1 MRENDW
7 KNVKEIFLAATERP
21 FDERATFIAEKCG
34 EDTELLNEVQSLLA
48 SHNSDT
54 QFIEKPAVNLSSI
67 LSNGATNGAGK
78 TLGKYKIVMEIGRG
92 GMGAVFLAE
101 RDDGE
106 FSQQVAIKVLGQ
118 ALPDSEIVRYFKR
131 EREIL
136 ASLNHPFIAR
146 LLDGGVTPDGLP
158 FFVME
163 YVEGVSVLEF
173 ATRENLSINERLH
186 LFTQIC
192 EAVGFAHRNFIVH
205 RDIKPNNILV
215 TNDGTPKLL
224 DFGLAKMINPNIAKT
239 DILQPDTAFLA
250 MTPAYA
256 SPEQMRGKP
265 ITTASDIYSLGIV
278 LFELLTNERP
288 YQFDTDNLAEIVR
301 VVCETEPT
309 RPSSRLRPKSKV
321 QNPKSEKQDL
331 NPKSKI
337 QNPKS
342 LQGDIDNIV
351 LMALRKEPLR
361 RYQTAEQF
369 AEDIKRHLNSLPV
382 VARQNNFKYR
392 ASKFVKRNTIGVL
405 AATLI
410 FLSLIG
416 GIAATLWQSRQTQ
429 KEKEKAESINVF
441 LGRMLKYSNPIY
453 KSLQKGGQAATINDV
468 LDEAA
473 DRLKQGEF
481 DNQPEVKAELLHT
494 VAASYAGQGKLA
506 LARELLQEYVDLT
519 TKLYNEDHP
528 KRIESLSVLATLI
541 FSTGEMNGSEKL
553 YRQVLPRLRDEQIKG
568 NIKAEILADGLNN
581 FAYLRRTQGDSHEAE
596 MLFRESLALNLQ
608 MSVDEANFTNGV
620 TQSVLASTLADQG
633 RFDEALQTA
642 REGVEEQRRSGF
654 AKTPTFAFNLT
665 VLSGFLTEKSEF
677 AEADADL
684 REAED
689 IFRKNLSQS
698 NLWLGDNLRNQAISF
713 YFQGKYSEAI
723 QKADETLKIYEES
736 FGKHYDHYP
745 TTLMIKG
752 LSLAKIGQ
760 TNEAENLLREALK
773 LRTDSLPKEH
783 FWVAIAE
790 SALGECL
797 MIEKKYA
804 EAEPLLRESYE
815 SLKISQ
821 GEQNPRTVLA
831 QNRLVKLYRD
841 WNKTEHRHPDSK
853 IVKAI

>member
-7 KNVKEIFLAATERP
+7 KNVKEIFLEATERP

-48 SHNSDT
+48 SHDSDT
-54 QFIEKPAVNLSSI
+54 QFIEKPAVDLSSV

-78 TLGKYKIVMEIGRG
+78 TLGNYKIGREIGRG

-106 FSQQVAIKVLGQ
+106 FQQQVAIKVLGH

-136 ASLNHPFIAR
+136 ASLNHPLIAR
-146 LLDGGVTPDGLP
+146 LLDGGLTPEGLP
-158 FFVME
+158 YFVME

-239 DILQPDTAFLA
+239 DVLQPDTAFLA

-256 SPEQMRGKP
+256 SPEQMRGQP

-309 RPSSRLRPKSKV
+309 RPSSRLSPKSKV
-321 QNPKSEKQDL
+321 QSPKSEKQGL

-337 QNPKS
+337 QNPKL

-382 VARQNNFKYR
+382 VARQNTFKYR

-441 LGRMLKYSNPIY
+441 LGRLLRYSNPIY
-453 KSLQKGGQAATINDV
+453 KSLQKGGQEATINDV

-473 DRLKQGEF
+473 DRLRQGEF

-494 VAASYAGQGKLA
+494 VAQSYSGQGKLA
-506 LARELLQEYVDLT
+506 LAAELLQEYVDLT
-519 TKLYNEDHP
+519 DKIYDENHP
-528 KRIESLSVLATLI
+528 KRIESLSVLATLT
-541 FSTGEMNGSEKL
+541 FSKGKMNESEKL
-553 YRQVLPRLRDEQIKG
+553 YRQVLPRLRDEQTKG
-568 NIKAEILADGLNN
+568 NIKAEVLADGLNI

-596 MLFRESLALNLQ
+596 TLFRESLALNPQ
-608 MSVDEANFTNGV
+608 MPADEANYINGT

-633 RFDEALQTA
+633 RFDEALQTS
-642 REGVEEQRRSGF
+642 REGVEEQRRNGWT
-654 AKTPTFAFNLT
+654 KTPTFGFNLT
-665 VLSGFLTEKSEF
+665 VLSGFLTEKGEF
-677 AEADADL
+677 AEADAHL
-684 REAED
+684 KEAED
-689 IFRKNLSQS
+689 IFRKNLSS
-698 NLWLGDNLRNQAISF
+698 DNLWLGDNLRNQAISF
-713 YFQGKYSEAI
+713 YFQAKYTEAI
-723 QKADETLKIYEES
+723 QKADETLKMYAT

-745 TTLMIKG
+745 TALIFKG

-760 TNEAENLLREALK
+760 TNEGEKLLREAVK

-815 SLKISQ
+815 SLKNSQ
-821 GEQNPRTVLA
+821 GAQNPRTILA
-831 QNRLVKLYRD
+831 QNRLVKLYQD
-841 WNKTEHRHPDSK
+841 WNKPELAAKMTSLH
-853 IVKAI
+853 